1 MIGYITIGAR
11 DTAEGTAF
19 YDAVLGT
26 IGYKRFAE
34 YGTFTGYGI
43 DGKNDGQVV
52 WICKPYDGNDARAG
66 NGMMIA
72 FNAEERA
79 QVHAFYD
86 AAMKH
91 GGSDEGPP
99 GTRPDY
105 GNDWYAAYLRDP
117 TGNKLAVV
125 CCKPGS

>member
-11 DTAEGTAF
+11 DTAQSNAF

-34 YGTFTGYGI
+34 FGAFTGFGI
-43 DGKNDGQVV
+43 DGKSDGQSV
-52 WICKPYDGNDARAG
+52 WVCKPFDGKEAHAG
-66 NGMMIA
+66 NGIMVA
-72 FNAEERA
+72 FNAADRT
-79 QVHAFYD
+79 QLHAFYD

-99 GTRPDY
+99 GLRGNY
-105 GNDWYAAYLRDP
+105 GPNWYAAYLRDP
-117 TGNKLAVV
+117 TGNKLAIV
-125 CCKPGS
+125 CNKPA

>member
-1 MIGYITIGAR
+1 MLSYITIGAR
-11 DTAEGTAF
+11 DTAQGIAF

-43 DGKNDGQVV
+43 DGKSDGQSI
-52 WICKPYDGNDARAG
+52 WICKPFDGNEARAG
-66 NGMMIA
+66 NGIMVA
-72 FNAEERA
+72 FSAADRG
-79 QVHAFYD
+79 QVNAFYE

-99 GTRPDY
+99 GLRDSY
-105 GNDWYAAYLRDP
+105 GPNWYAAYLRDP
-117 TGNKLAVV
+117 TGNKLAIV
-125 CCKPGS
+125 CNKPA